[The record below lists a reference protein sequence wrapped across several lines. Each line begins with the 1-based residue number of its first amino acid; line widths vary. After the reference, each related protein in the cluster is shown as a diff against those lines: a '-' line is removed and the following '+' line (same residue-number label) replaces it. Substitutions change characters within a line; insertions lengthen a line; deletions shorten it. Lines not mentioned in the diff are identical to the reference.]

1 MENKSKSFFCIAS
14 GVVLGASICY
24 WLKHKKLRKSKK

>member
-1 MENKSKSFFCIAS
+1 MEDKTKSFFCIAT

-24 WLKHKKLRKSKK
+24 WLKHKKLRNNKK